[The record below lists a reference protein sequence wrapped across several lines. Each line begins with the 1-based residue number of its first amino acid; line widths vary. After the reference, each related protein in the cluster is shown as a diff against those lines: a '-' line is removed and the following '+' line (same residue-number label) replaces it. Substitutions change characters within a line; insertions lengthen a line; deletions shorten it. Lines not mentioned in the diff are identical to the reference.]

1 MARSKDS
8 YAILRDMCTFVVTD
22 VFVKAIAK
30 AVYSGKEFLVFDD
43 VFSGLDAATEDKV
56 FCRLLGQ
63 NGLLRRARMSVL
75 AAASTGMLIIAHSN
89 ALTY

>member
-1 MARSKDS
+1 MRA
-8 YAILRDMCTFVVTD
+8 LVVTD
-22 VFVKAIAK
+22 ALVKAIAR
-30 AVYSGKEFLVFDD
+30 AVYSRKEFLVFDD
-43 VFSGLDAATEDKV
+43 VFSGLDAATEDKI

-89 ALTY
+89 ALAY